1 MNEVDSLNQSLMQSF
16 IDKEQSS
23 SATYQAALLTND
35 KIEGKKFLS
44 TLLKELSSCD
54 EFIIAVAFVTN
65 SGVATIINCLKDL
78 EKNNIQGKI
87 LVSQYL
93 NFTQPD
99 ALRKLLK
106 FQNIDLKIATNDLHA
121 KGYSFKNKYT
131 NNIIIGS
138 SNLTASALCSN
149 KEWNLRVSTTENGL
163 LYEQVINEFDKEFSN
178 ATTVTTDF
186 INMYS
191 EVWNK
196 TKLLKNKIYNTQS
209 ILDKNIIPNQMQS
222 EALRNLSDLR
232 RNGQDKALI
241 ISATGTGKTY
251 LSAFDVQSYKPKKFL
266 FIVHRLTI
274 AEEAMNSF
282 KTVLGSEI
290 SMGLF
295 SGQKKELNCDYLFCT
310 VQTLSKQYNLRLFDQ
325 NHFDYIVIDETHRA
339 GAESYK
345 TILNYFKPSFLL
357 GMTATPERTD
367 GTNIFELFSYN
378 LAYEIRLHRAL
389 DEGMLS
395 PFHYY
400 GVTDI
405 TVDNEVVDEYSDFNK
420 LTSEERV
427 NHIIAKSNFYG
438 TDSGEVRGLVFCP
451 SNKISS
457 QLSDEFDKRG
467 YKSISLS
474 GVSSEEARV
483 EAIRRL
489 ESKDS
494 DKLDYIFTVDIFNE
508 GIDIPSVNQIIML
521 RPTQSAIIFVQQ
533 LGRGL
538 RKSEGKEYL
547 TVIDFIGN
555 YNNNYL
561 VPIAL
566 YGDRSFNKDTIRKL
580 IRSGSNL
587 IPGSSTVN
595 FDEVAREKIFESIKN
610 TNMQKL
616 SDLKKD
622 YEDLKYKT
630 GKIPMMMDFIKYGS
644 RDPWLFASYEKS
656 YLNFVNKVEG
666 SYGDT
671 ISPGLVELLE
681 LLTLNINNGKRV
693 EESLLLRRLLD
704 VSSLT
709 KNDFIKQIESRY
721 NYLLDDKIIQSL
733 LININ
738 LNFIKKD
745 YDNIRLEN
753 DVFILG
759 ADLSDALENNTFNN
773 FFADSVEYSI
783 AAFNKDF
790 SEKKYVDGLIRY
802 KKYSR
807 KDVCRLLNWDHDISS
822 TVYGYRTKND
832 VTPCF
837 VTYHK
842 SDELE
847 GDINYNDY
855 FINSSEFAWESR
867 SNRKITSKEIESV
880 IKSKRILLF
889 VKKEDAE
896 GSDFYYLGDTSI
908 VSDSIKQGTT
918 DKGSPVVHF
927 RFLMD
932 KPVEDALY
940 DYIIRE

>member
-1 MNEVDSLNQSLMQSF
+1 MNEVDSLNQSLRQSF

-121 KGYSFKNKYT
+121 KGYSFKNKHT

-149 KEWNLRVSTTENGL
+149 KEWNLKVSTTGNGL

-186 INMYS
+186 INIYS

-209 ILDKNIIPNQMQS
+209 ILDKNITPNQMQS
-222 EALRNLSDLR
+222 EALRNLNDLR

-251 LSAFDVQSYKPKKFL
+251 LSAFDVQIYKPKKFL

-345 TILNYFKPSFLL
+345 TILNYFKPGFLL

-367 GTNIFELFSYN
+367 GTNVFELFGYN

-451 SNKISS
+451 SNEISS
-457 QLSDEFDKRG
+457 QLSNEFDKRG

-494 DKLDYIFTVDIFNE
+494 DKIDYIFTVDIFNE

-622 YEDLKYKT
+622 YEDLKYKI

-671 ISPGLVELLE
+671 ISPGLVKLLE
-681 LLTLNINNGKRV
+681 LLTLNINNGQRV

-704 VSSLT
+704 ASSLT
-709 KNDFIKQIESRY
+709 KNDFIKQIESSY
-721 NYLLDDKIIQSL
+721 NYLLDDDIIQSL

-759 ADLSDALENNTFNN
+759 ADLSDALENNTFNI

-790 SEKKYVDGLIRY
+790 SEEKYVDGLIRY

-807 KDVCRLLNWDHDISS
+807 KDVCRLLNWEQDISS

-867 SNRKITSKEIESV
+867 SNRKITSTEIENV
-880 IKSKRILLF
+880 INSKRILLF

-896 GSDFYYLGDTSI
+896 GSDFYYLGDVSI
-908 VSDSIKQGTT
+908 VPDSIEQGST
-918 DKGSPVVHF
+918 DRGSPVVHF
-927 RFLMD
+927 RFLLD
-932 KPVEDALY
+932 KPVEDTLY
-940 DYIIRE
+940 NYLIQE